1 MTTCLRMPTV
11 LIWMSFSLSNKPSYF
26 IIERNAN
33 TMNVQY
39 MTSSALKNRA
49 KDLLDGRFGSAIL
62 ILFLGNM
69 ISLALTTICSTVF
82 SGLQLMAQTSAV
94 AGTLI
99 SLLINS
105 LITLFTN
112 IFSAGYALFFLNM
125 ACRRSCDVGNLFY
138 GYKWQF
144 SKCMAISAFFTAI
157 NFVCML
163 PCQLCFA
170 MFRQTQEMG
179 WFIAAMLTVS
189 AAIIIITLISLIYSQ
204 CYYLMLDFPD
214 YSAKQL
220 LNTSRRIMR
229 GHKARLFYLQ
239 MSFIPLTL
247 LAILTCGIGMLWLS
261 PYMYMTYT
269 CFFLDLMNPRKVCV

>member
-1 MTTCLRMPTV
+1 M
-11 LIWMSFSLSNKPSYF
+11 
-26 IIERNAN
+26 NA
-33 TMNVQY
+33 QY
-39 MTSSALKNRA
+39 MTSSELKTRA

-69 ISLALTTICSTVF
+69 ISVALTAICSTVF
-82 SGLQLMAQTSAV
+82 GSLQLLMQANV
-94 AGTLI
+94 IAGTLL
-99 SLLINS
+99 SMLINS
-105 LITLFTN
+105 GITLFTN

-125 ACRRSCDVGNLFY
+125 ACRRSCDVSNLFY

-144 SKCMAISAFFTAI
+144 AKCMTISAFFTVI
-157 NFVCML
+157 DIVCML
-163 PCQLCFA
+163 PYQICFA
-170 MFRQTQEMG
+170 RFRQTQDMG

-220 LNTSRRIMR
+220 LNTSRRIMK

-239 MSFIPLTL
+239 VSFFPLTL
-247 LAILTCGIGMLWLS
+247 LALLTCGIGMLWLS

-269 CFFLDLMNPRKVCV
+269 CFFLDLMNPQKVSV